1 MLGRSRLSEKVILL
15 TIVFVMLAEAV
26 IFVPSVA
33 AFRQDWLQ
41 ERATDAGLIAQAIQ
55 GVPNYEGSEALSKT
69 FMETSGVEMVA
80 AETDGMSELILGM
93 PPEDMVILH
102 TYDLR
107 DQPRLPG
114 IIPAL
119 STLLMDR
126 GGCLRVIADSPVAG
140 QSSIEYIVP
149 VSALRED
156 MWAYFRN
163 IFALS
168 IIIALITG
176 TLIYLALRGLIVRPV
191 TQLAGELARFREDP
205 LTQQN
210 FGRASNRDDE
220 IGDLQR
226 EFRTMKRE
234 VRASFAQRD
243 RLATLGLAVA
253 KINHDLR
260 NILNAAQLVSDRIA
274 MDPDER
280 IQKMGARLERVI
292 DRGIRICQET
302 LDYTKKQEGVVER
315 EPIRIASFLGEIAA
329 DVLGEFEGL
338 RFVNRI
344 PTRTTVLAD
353 PDKTYRLFHNLF
365 RNAGQAMDKMEDDKP
380 RQLSVEANPAGDS
393 VTVTVSDTGPGL
405 PQKTLD
411 NLFTPF
417 ASASGAGSTGL
428 GLSISHDLAKAQGG
442 TLSLAKSD
450 PEGTTFRVVLPLA
463 QAAIQRA
470 AAE

>member
-15 TIVFVMLAEAV
+15 TILFVMLAETV
-26 IFVPSVA
+26 IFVPSLA
-33 AFRQDWLQ
+33 AFRNEWLH
-41 ERATDAGLIAQAIQ
+41 ERVTDAGLITQAIQ
-55 GVPNYEGSEALSKT
+55 GVPNYEGSEALAKT
-69 FMETSGVEMVA
+69 FMASTGVELVA
-80 AETDGMSELILGM
+80 ADTDGRSELILGM
-93 PPEDMVILH
+93 PDPDMEILH

-107 DQPRLPG
+107 DAQRFPPIL
-114 IIPAL
+114 PAL
-119 STLLMDR
+119 ETLVFER
-126 GGCLRVIADSPVAG
+126 EGCIRVIGNSPISDM
-140 QSSIEYIVP
+140 SSVEYVVP
-149 VSALRED
+149 ISELRAD

-191 TQLAGELARFREDP
+191 TRLAAELEAFRDDP
-205 LTQQN
+205 LTQRN
-210 FGRASNRDDE
+210 FAPPSRRDDE

-260 NILNAAQLVSDRIA
+260 NILNVAQLVSDRLA
-274 MDPDER
+274 SDPDDR
-280 IQKMGARLERVI
+280 IRKMGSRLERVI

-302 LDYTKKQEGVVER
+302 LDYTKRQEGVVER

-329 DVLGEFEGL
+329 DVLAEFDGL
-338 RFVNRI
+338 RFRNDV
-344 PTRTTVLAD
+344 PTQLTVVAD

-365 RNAGQAMDKMEDDKP
+365 RNAGQAMDAMEPGQP
-380 RQLSVEANPAGDS
+380 RELRVATEDVGGMSY
-393 VTVTVSDTGPGL
+393 VTVSDRGPGL
-405 PQKTLD
+405 PQKTRD

-428 GLSISHDLAKAQGG
+428 GLSISHDLATAQGG
-442 TLSLAKSD
+442 SLD
-450 PEGTTFRVVLPLA
+450 LVRTDETGTVFRVGLPTRNTPALA
-463 QAAIQRA
+463 AQ
-470 AAE
+470 